1 MKLTVY
7 TRLPNQD
14 YTASLSNS
22 VHLACADDSGEFQ
35 PLNRNYG
42 LLFAMATV
50 DEDDVIHEKGLKN
63 PYVFPTS
70 GGTFGIVAVRVDALG
85 EEDDESRGQILLWT
99 SPDLISFEYQG
110 LVPLD
115 RRGTSKK
122 LSADSTAPADN
133 TRFAGRITMA
143 AGM

>member
-50 DEDDVIHEKGLKN
+50 DEDDVIHDKGLKN

-70 GGTFGIVAVRVDALG
+70 GGAFGIVAVRVDALG
-85 EEDDESRGQILLWT
+85 RKTKRAEGR
-99 SPDLISFEYQG
+99 FYCG
-110 LVPLD
+110 L
-115 RRGTSKK
+115 RR
-122 LSADSTAPADN
+122 
-133 TRFAGRITMA
+133 I
-143 AGM
+143 